1 MATVNQG
8 WCSRDWGNCN
18 PTYIVHLWK
27 LLSAAGLHIGDKPK
41 DSGSSGRLVSVEDI
55 VKEHWM
61 HYGRNFYTR
70 YDYEGVESEKADKV
84 IKTLLSKQGEITQV
98 TLHSRACSVRS
109 QHNESKVH

>member
-1 MATVNQG
+1 MAHA
-8 WCSRDWGNCN
+8 DWKNYR
-18 PTYIVHLWK
+18 PAYSLHLQK
-27 LLSAAGLHIGDKPK
+27 VSSAAGLHIGDKAK
-41 DSGSSGRLVSVEDI
+41 DLGSSGQLVSVEDI

-98 TLHSRACSVRS
+98 TLHP
-109 QHNESKVH
+109 